1 MGRFEAGRRRGDAS
15 METGIRGKVAM
26 VSGASKGIGRAVAEK
41 LATEGA
47 HLSLCARGAEAL
59 DAVARALEDKHG
71 VACLAHPADLS
82 RGEDIQGWVRATVDR
97 FGGVDILVNNAGA
110 AQGGPF
116 LTLADHAW
124 LDSWQLKLF
133 GYIRVAREVFP
144 HLVRR
149 GGGRIVNVI
158 GIAGVQPIENYMIGG
173 AANAALLNFTKA
185 LADEGAPH
193 GVLVTGVNPGGIR
206 TERWDGMLVRWGAA
220 KGIAPAE
227 AERQIMQGVPL
238 RRPGTPDEVAN
249 LVVFLASEL
258 STYITGTTIAIDG
271 GMTRTIF

>member
-1 MGRFEAGRRRGDAS
+1 
-15 METGIRGKVAM
+15 METGLRGKIAM

-41 LATEGA
+41 LAAEGTS
-47 HLSLCARGAEAL
+47 LSLCARSEAQL
-59 DAVARALEDKHG
+59 RAVTDEIETKHG
-71 VACLAHPADLS
+71 VTCLACPADLS
-82 RGEDIQGWVRATVDR
+82 RAEGIQDWVRATLAR
-97 FGGVDILVNNAGA
+97 FGSIDILVNNAGA

-116 LTLADHAW
+116 LSLADQVW

-144 HLVRR
+144 HLVKR

-158 GIAGVQPIENYMIGG
+158 GIAGVQPMENYMIGG

-193 GVLVTGVNPGGIR
+193 GILVTGVNPGPIR
-206 TERWDGMLVRWGAA
+206 TERWAGILTKWGAA
-220 KGIAPAE
+220 KGVTAAE
-227 AERQIMQGVPL
+227 AERDILRGVPL
-238 RRPGTPDEVAN
+238 RRPGEANEVAN

-258 STYITGTTIAIDG
+258 SGYITGTTIAVDG

>member
-1 MGRFEAGRRRGDAS
+1 
-15 METGIRGKVAM
+15 METRLRGKVAM

-41 LATEGA
+41 LAAEGA
-47 HLSLCARGAEAL
+47 SLSLCARSADTL
-59 DAVARALEDKHG
+59 RTVAQALEDKHG
-71 VACLAHPADLS
+71 VPALAVPADLS
-82 RGEDIQGWVRATVDR
+82 RGDDIQRWVEATVER
-97 FGGVDILVNNAGA
+97 FRGVDILVNNAGA

-116 LTLADHAW
+116 LRLPDQAW

-144 HLVRR
+144 HLVTR

-158 GIAGVQPIENYMIGG
+158 GIAGVQPMEHYMIGG

-193 GVLVTGVNPGGIR
+193 GILVTGVNPGPIR
-206 TERWDGMLVRWGAA
+206 TDRWDGIVVKWGAA
-220 KGIAPAE
+220 KGVTPAE
-227 AERQIMQGVPL
+227 AERDILRGVPL

-249 LVVFLASEL
+249 LVVFLASDL

-271 GMTRTIF
+271 GMTRTIVG

>member
-1 MGRFEAGRRRGDAS
+1 
-15 METGIRGKVAM
+15 METGLRGRVAM
-26 VSGASKGIGRAVAEK
+26 VSGASKGIGRAVAER
-41 LATEGA
+41 LAAEGA
-47 HLSLCARGAEAL
+47 SLSLCARGAAPL
-59 DAVARALEDKHG
+59 RDVARALEDKHG
-71 VACLAHPADLS
+71 VACLACPADLN
-82 RGEDIQGWVRATVDR
+82 RAEDIQGWVRATLER
-97 FGGVDILVNNAGA
+97 FDGIDILVNNAGA

-116 LTLADHAW
+116 LRLPDQAW
-124 LDSWQLKLF
+124 LDSWHLKLF

-144 HLVRR
+144 HFVAR

-193 GVLVTGVNPGGIR
+193 GILVTGVNPGGIR
-206 TERWDGMLVRWGAA
+206 TERWDGILAKWGAA
-220 KGIAPAE
+220 KGITPEE
-227 AERQIMQGVPL
+227 AEREILKSVPL
-238 RRPGTPDEVAN
+238 RRPGTAEEVAN

-258 STYITGTTIAIDG
+258 SSYITGTTIAIDG

>member
-1 MGRFEAGRRRGDAS
+1 MD
-15 METGIRGKVAM
+15 TGLAQKVAM
-26 VSGASKGIGRAVAEK
+26 ISGASKGIGLAVAAK
-41 LATEGA
+41 LAAEGA
-47 HLSLCARGAEAL
+47 RLSLCARSADQL
-59 DAVARALEDKHG
+59 RTVARDLETKHG
-71 VACLAHPADLS
+71 VACLAYPADLN
-82 RGEDIQGWVRATVDR
+82 RGEDIQGWVAATVER

-116 LTLADHAW
+116 LTLPDQAW

-158 GIAGVQPIENYMIGG
+158 GIAGVQPLENYMIGG

-193 GVLVTGVNPGGIR
+193 GILVTGVNPGPIR
-206 TERWDGMLVRWGAA
+206 TDRWDGMVNKWAAA
-220 KGIAPAE
+220 KSVTPAE
-227 AERQIMQGVPL
+227 AERAILAGVPL
-238 RRPGTPDEVAN
+238 KRPGTAEEVAN

-258 STYITGTTIAIDG
+258 STYVTGTTIPVDG
-271 GMTRTIF
+271 GMTRTI

>member
-1 MGRFEAGRRRGDAS
+1 MQ
-15 METGIRGKVAM
+15 TGLRGKVAM

-41 LATEGA
+41 LAAEGA
-47 HLSLCARGAEAL
+47 SLSLCARGEGL
-59 DAVARALEDKHG
+59 LRALAGAIETKQD
-71 VACLAHPADLS
+71 VACLAYPADLS
-82 RGEDIQGWVRATVDR
+82 RGQDIQGWVRATLGR

-110 AQGGPF
+110 AQGGAF
-116 LTLADHAW
+116 LSLHDQAW

-158 GIAGVQPIENYMIGG
+158 GIAGVQPMENYMIGG

-193 GVLVTGVNPGGIR
+193 KILVTGVNPGPIR
-206 TERWDGMLVRWGAA
+206 TERWEGILTKWGAA
-220 KGIAPAE
+220 KGVSPDE
-227 AERQIMQGVPL
+227 AERDILKGVPL
-238 RRPGTPDEVAN
+238 RRPGEADEVAN
-249 LVVFLASEL
+249 VVVFLASEL
-258 STYITGTTIAIDG
+258 SGYVTGTTIAVDG

>member
-1 MGRFEAGRRRGDAS
+1 
-15 METGIRGKVAM
+15 METGLRGKVAM

-41 LATEGA
+41 LAAEGVG
-47 HLSLCARGAEAL
+47 LSLCARGEAQL
-59 DAVARALEDKHG
+59 GAVAREIESKHG
-71 VACLAHPADLS
+71 VTCLACPADLN
-82 RGEDIQGWVRATVDR
+82 RAEDIQGWVRATLGR
-97 FGGVDILVNNAGA
+97 FGGVDVLVNNAGA

-116 LTLADHAW
+116 LSLADQAW

-144 HLVRR
+144 HLIRR

-158 GIAGVQPIENYMIGG
+158 GIAGVQPMENYMIGG

-193 GVLVTGVNPGGIR
+193 GILVTGVNPGPIR
-206 TERWDGMLVRWGAA
+206 TERWEGILTKWGAA
-220 KGIAPAE
+220 KGVPPEE
-227 AERQIMQGVPL
+227 AERDILKGVPL
-238 RRPGTPDEVAN
+238 RRAGEADEVAN

-258 STYITGTTIAIDG
+258 SGYITGTTISVDG

>member
-1 MGRFEAGRRRGDAS
+1 MD
-15 METGIRGKVAM
+15 TGLRGKVAM

-41 LATEGA
+41 LAGEGVS
-47 HLSLCARGAEAL
+47 LSLCARGGERL
-59 DAVARALEDKHG
+59 GTVARAIEDKHG
-71 VACLAHPADLS
+71 VACLPVVADLS
-82 RGEDIQGWVRATVDR
+82 RAEDIQRWMRATIER
-97 FGGVDILVNNAGA
+97 FDGVDVLINNAGA

-116 LTLADHAW
+116 LDLPDQAW
-124 LDSWQLKLF
+124 LDSWHLKLF

-158 GIAGVQPIENYMIGG
+158 GIAGVQPMENYMIGG

-193 GVLVTGVNPGGIR
+193 RILVTGVNPGGIR
-206 TERWDGMLVRWGAA
+206 TERWDVMLAKWGTT
-220 KGIAPAE
+220 KGVTPEE
-227 AERQIMQGVPL
+227 AERQIMSGVPL
-238 RRPGTPDEVAN
+238 KRPGTPEEVAH
-249 LVVFLASEL
+249 LVVFLASDL